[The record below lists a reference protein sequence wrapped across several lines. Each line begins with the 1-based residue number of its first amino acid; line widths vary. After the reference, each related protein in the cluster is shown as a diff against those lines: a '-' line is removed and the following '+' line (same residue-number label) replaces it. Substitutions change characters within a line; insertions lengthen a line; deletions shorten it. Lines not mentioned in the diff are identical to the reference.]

1 MSDSVRPHRRQ
12 PAIPGILQA
21 RTLEW
26 VAAGSRHIAYLG
38 LRVSGGNA
46 VLTMPWR
53 LAALPGD
60 TGVGKSGH
68 RVVLPRVI
76 FRLHPKVPRVTEE
89 GDQKLLPTLARQLLL
104 LLSRFSHV
112 RLCAT
117 P

>member
-1 MSDSVRPHRRQ
+1 MTYITANYNCGKGYERN
-12 PAIPGILQA
+12 GGGG
-21 RTLEW
+21 T
-26 VAAGSRHIAYLG
+26 YLG

-60 TGVGKSGH
+60 TGAGKSGH

-89 GDQKLLPTLARQLLL
+89 GDQKLLPMLARQLLL

>member
-1 MSDSVRPHRRQ
+1 MTYITANYNCGEGYERN
-12 PAIPGILQA
+12 GGGG
-21 RTLEW
+21 TC
-26 VAAGSRHIAYLG
+26 LG